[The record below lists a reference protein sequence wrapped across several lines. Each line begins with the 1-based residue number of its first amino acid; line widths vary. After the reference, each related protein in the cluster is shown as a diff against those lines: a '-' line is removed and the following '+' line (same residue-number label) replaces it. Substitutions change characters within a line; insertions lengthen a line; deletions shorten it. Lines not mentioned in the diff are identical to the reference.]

1 MAKKYKEE
9 EIMAAV
15 EEQGDMIDLVGVI
28 KSEMDVKGSSF
39 VVLL

>member
-15 EEQGDMIDLVGVI
+15 QEEGDINNLVGVSNP
-28 KSEMDVKGSSF
+28 KWMMQKT
-39 VVLL
+39 LYTK